1 MIVVVG
7 LAFEARIAA
16 GPGMNV
22 ICSGDGQ
29 DLAGSVT
36 RAITPDCRGL
46 VSFGVAGG
54 LDPNLKPGACVVA
67 SAIVSG
73 TTRMP
78 TDHHW
83 SQQLIKTIPDAVY
96 GILAGVRVPVA
107 EPSAKRALHE
117 KTGAIAVD
125 MESHVVAK
133 VAAAH
138 GLPMAAIR
146 VITDPAMRALPEAV
160 LAAMRPDG
168 TTSITA
174 LIRSLM
180 RKPRE
185 LPALVQTA
193 LDARAARSTLLRGRQ
208 LLGPGLGLPNFG

>member
-73 TTRMP
+73 NTRMP

-96 GILAGVRVPVA
+96 GILAGVRIPVA

>member
-16 GPGMNV
+16 GPGMSV

-29 DLAGSVT
+29 DLSGSLT

-73 TTRMP
+73 NTRMA

-96 GILAGVRVPVA
+96 GILAGARAPVA
-107 EPSAKRALHE
+107 HPSAKRALHE

-168 TTSITA
+168 TTSVAA
-174 LIRSLM
+174 LIRSLVK
-180 RKPRE
+180 RPRE

>member
-16 GPGMNV
+16 GPGMSV

-29 DLAGSVT
+29 DLWGAVT

-73 TTRMP
+73 NTRMP

-96 GILAGVRVPVA
+96 GILAGARAPVA
-107 EPSAKRALHE
+107 DPRAKRALHE

-125 MESHVVAK
+125 MESYVVAK

-138 GLPMAAIR
+138 SLPMVAIR

-168 TTSITA
+168 TTSVTA
-174 LIRSLM
+174 MIRSLM
-180 RKPRE
+180 KRPRE

-193 LDARAARSTLLRGRQ
+193 LDARAARTTLLRGRQ

>member
-73 TTRMP
+73 NTRMP

-96 GILAGVRVPVA
+96 GILAGVGVPVA

>member
-16 GPGMNV
+16 GPGMSV
-22 ICSGDGQ
+22 ICSGDGLN
-29 DLAGSVT
+29 LAAAVT

-54 LDPNLKPGACVVA
+54 LDPDLKPGACVVA

-73 TTRMP
+73 NTRMA

-83 SQQLIKTIPDAVY
+83 SQQLIRTIPDAVY
-96 GILAGVRVPVA
+96 GILAGVRAPVA
-107 EPSAKRALHE
+107 QPSAKRALYE

-125 MESHVVAK
+125 MESHVVAN

-180 RKPRE
+180 KRPQE

-193 LDARAARSTLLRGRQ
+193 LDARAARSALLRGRQ